1 MKKYFLIPQPPI
13 TEKFTF
19 LVDDISEKKNWGL
32 TEDIDKIE
40 YNRKLLGENFNVDLK
55 VNLLM
60 SEKDVTN
67 IFTLGNFI
75 TVLEMRE
82 DQKEGR
88 MTFFDCVMDMPKDE
102 LKYMIGEVFSK
113 NIVEEWIKFYDLLNL
128 DFSEENDIVDLFK
141 PEEVGFN
148 LP

>member
-32 TEDIDKIE
+32 TIDADKIAF
-40 YNRKLLGENFNVDLK
+40 NRKLLGENFNIDLK

-60 SEKDVTN
+60 TEKGIAK

-82 DQKEGR
+82 DQKEAR
-88 MTFFDCVMDMPKDE
+88 MTFFDCVMNMPKDE

-128 DFSEENDIVDLFK
+128 DFLEENDLVELYRPHDFEI
-141 PEEVGFN
+141 N